1 MEGLFGGGCDMED
14 LGDPGGGDDND
25 DGTPD
30 SPVNA
35 NSGGP
40 LISGVPSPSRG
51 SLASGVGDGPGSKYA
66 VRDFSHSVD
75 GVNMNNAD
83 DSERAS
89 VNSAPYRSEQ
99 SLEVRGAIGSS
110 SIVAGVTGGSGS
122 LGGKLNSL
130 PASPF
135 VRRASKSNSFRYQ
148 LLIYLVCI
156 RINFTQNL
164 LLILAN

>member
-1 MEGLFGGGCDMED
+1 MTWMILEILEEEMTTTTEHQIRLSMSIQVD
-14 LGDPGGGDDND
+14 
-25 DGTPD
+25 
-30 SPVNA
+30 
-35 NSGGP
+35 
-40 LISGVPSPSRG
+40 ISGVPSPSRG

-135 VRRASKSNSFRYQ
+135 VRRASKSNSFRY
-148 LLIYLVCI
+148 LKK
-156 RINFTQNL
+156 
-164 LLILAN
+164 